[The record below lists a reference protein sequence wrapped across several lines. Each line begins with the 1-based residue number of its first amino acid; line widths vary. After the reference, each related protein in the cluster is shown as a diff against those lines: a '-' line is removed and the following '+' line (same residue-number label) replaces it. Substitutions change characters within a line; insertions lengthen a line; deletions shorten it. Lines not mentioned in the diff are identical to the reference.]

1 LSLSVQ
7 SRPIPL
13 ADFDASSVHGIPR
26 FRGVPTVRIGVAARS
41 RSLNSPRMPSAAA
54 AVGCAAAAEYI
65 APAAA
70 APLCT

>member
-7 SRPIPL
+7 SGPIPL

-26 FRGVPTVRIGVAARS
+26 FRGVPRVRIGVTARS
-41 RSLNSPRMPSAAA
+41 RSLNSLLVPSAGG
-54 AVGCAAAAEYI
+54 VGCAAAAECI

-70 APLCT
+70 ASLCT